1 MDYLL
6 VNCGLHDVKTNPETG
21 IKQISIEQYKEN
33 LSQIIAL
40 AEALKL
46 QMIWINTTPCDETV
60 HNREGMNFHRF
71 AVDVIRC
78 NKTAE
83 KIMSDANILIID
95 LYAFTMNL
103 GGKNIYCDHVHFIE
117 SVCEKQAAFIAGY
130 LNASQYK

>member
-78 NKTAE
+78 NKTAK